1 MDLYELEGN
10 RFMMKSMEIEN
21 HDNVGI
27 GNG

>member
-1 MDLYELEGN
+1 MDLYELKDN

-21 HDNVGI
+21 HDDVGI